1 MAYGAR
7 LESVLGASPRGFESP
22 ILRNW
27 ARIPCESGLFVV
39 FQRGKNPAHLHGA
52 DRRGLKKGNENQAWR
67 FRAVKVAAPAVATK
81 VAAMSTSDPKP
92 VLANSERFGE

>member
-1 MAYGAR
+1 MQVRLGGGGAFPPSSAV
-7 LESVLGASPRGFESP
+7 EPGFLVNP
-22 ILRNW
+22 GFL
-27 ARIPCESGLFVV
+27 LFLT
-39 FQRGKNPAHLHGA
+39 GKNPAYLHGA